1 MDWYRNNK
9 KEWKEIIETVAR
21 EIGRSEEIVEKDTIQ
36 SMFLHNLNNT
46 NKQIV
51 FKGGTSLSKV
61 YNVID
66 RFSEDIDLSS
76 VEKLTETDKKK
87 LDEDIKNTAYSMG
100 LDLINDIDI
109 KSRYNYNKYY
119 FSYNSLFATNKLE
132 ILVETNFFLKV
143 FPVEEREVSSLIGN
157 FCKNKG
163 VKLPIRFDEV
173 MTKMNVQSI
182 KRTFIDKV
190 FAVCDYKIQNM
201 EERDSRHLYDISK
214 IVNVIK
220 LDEDLKSLIKQVRV
234 ERQKS
239 KNNPSASSQY
249 DINNLLLEI
258 ISTRFYENDFNK
270 VTKKLLYES
279 IDYDDII
286 RSGIMLVVDSG
297 IFK

>member
-1 MDWYRNNK
+1 MDWYRDNK

-36 SMFLHNLNNT
+36 SMFLHNLYNI

-61 YNVID
+61 YSIID

-76 VEKLTETDKKK
+76 TEKLTEKDKKK
-87 LDEDIKNTAYSMG
+87 LDDDIKNIASSIG
-100 LDLINDIDI
+100 LDLINDDDI

-119 FSYNSLFATNKLE
+119 FAYNSLFAANKLE

-143 FPVEEREVSSLIGN
+143 FPVEEREVGSLIGN

-173 MTKMNVQSI
+173 MTKMKVQSI
-182 KRTFIDKV
+182 ERTFIDKV

-239 KNNPSASSQY
+239 KNNLSASFQY

-279 IDYDDII
+279 IDYDDVIKN
-286 RSGIMLVVDSG
+286 GIMIVVDSG